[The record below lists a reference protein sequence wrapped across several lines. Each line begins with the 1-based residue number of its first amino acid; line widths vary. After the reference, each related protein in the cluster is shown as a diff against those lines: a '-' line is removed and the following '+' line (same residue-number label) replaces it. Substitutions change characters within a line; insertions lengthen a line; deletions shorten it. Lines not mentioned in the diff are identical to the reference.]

1 MKSFPSQKK
10 MPFGNFTQKKKM
22 IPMETHYKHCIMS
35 RQFFSSISL
44 FRFSFF
50 TLCPLL
56 IFHRY
61 FYRSAA
67 HHYGLALRK
76 FVLVKSNYHVLYG
89 LALRK
94 YVLENLYHVK
104 NTL

>member
-1 MKSFPSQKK
+1 
-10 MPFGNFTQKKKM
+10 MPFGNFTQKKKKND
-22 IPMETHYKHCIMS
+22 PHGNSHYKHCIMS

-67 HHYGLALRK
+67 LPAHHYGLALRK

-94 YVLENLYHVK
+94 YVLENLHHVK